1 MPRRACRRPRL
12 SRGRRTSP
20 AGRRRPPRGRVRG
33 RRPSPLGRRR
43 PRGCARSTCRGRASA
58 RRPRRGPR
66 RRSTRWWHRGR
77 TPPSC
82 RRARRRCAARS
93 CGCCRTSTR
102 RRRLRARRP
111 PSCSVLSGSRS
122 SCRRSRAATR
132 VLRPE
137 PRKWSRPEAFRP
149 ILPLGTPGRMPPP
162 PRDSSLEAAHAAA
175 PRSETREQGNEAPR
189 SNRALLTDRVFGWF
203 FVTNSLSNIGNWF
216 QNVAAGIV
224 VYDLTGSS
232 AAVGA
237 VSMVQFAGTMLL
249 TPWMGS
255 ITDRVDRQRMLLVGQ
270 TISFVSAA
278 VLAIVVFTVGID
290 GLPGPWPIYA
300 ATAVIG
306 LGAAVILPSLQ
317 AIVPALVE
325 RADLDRA
332 IALNSMTFNIARGIG
347 PIAAGT
353 VIAAFGA
360 QWAFGINAMTFV
372 PLLLV
377 LFLVSPRGDVAP
389 DPEEAGSVGD
399 GLRWIRRRPAVLAT
413 VVTTLVV
420 GWTSDPFSTLMPA
433 LADDLGGG
441 DATVGLLV
449 GSFGFGAALT
459 APLSDQLRSFV
470 GRTHFIAFGLTLT
483 TAGLVGVAL
492 SPISALA
499 MLGCA
504 VTGSGFLVG
513 VTGTNTELQ
522 RVLPESMRG
531 RVMAWWSVAFLG
543 CRPLAALVDGA
554 VADLTDVRIA
564 VTLAATIASV
574 AALVLWRRGLTTEG
588 AENPS
593 ERSEG

>member
-1 MPRRACRRPRL
+1 
-12 SRGRRTSP
+12 
-20 AGRRRPPRGRVRG
+20 
-33 RRPSPLGRRR
+33 
-43 PRGCARSTCRGRASA
+43 
-58 RRPRRGPR
+58 
-66 RRSTRWWHRGR
+66 
-77 TPPSC
+77 
-82 RRARRRCAARS
+82 
-93 CGCCRTSTR
+93 
-102 RRRLRARRP
+102 
-111 PSCSVLSGSRS
+111 
-122 SCRRSRAATR
+122 
-132 VLRPE
+132 
-137 PRKWSRPEAFRP
+137 
-149 ILPLGTPGRMPPP
+149 MPPP

-332 IALNSMTFNIARGIG
+332 IALNSMTFNVARGIG
-347 PIAAGT
+347 PIAAGA

-360 QWAFGINAMTFV
+360 QWAFGINAMTFL
-372 PLLLV
+372 PLLIV
-377 LFLVSPRGDVAP
+377 LALISPRGGVRP

-413 VVTTLVV
+413 V
-420 GWTSDPFSTLMPA
+420 
-433 LADDLGGG
+433 
-441 DATVGLLV
+441 GLLV
-449 GSFGFGAALT
+449 GSFGLGAAVM
-459 APLSDQLRSFV
+459 APFSDHVRAWV
-470 GRTHFIAFGLTLT
+470 GRAHFIAFGLTLT
-483 TAGLVGVAL
+483 ASGLAVVAL
-492 SPISALA
+492 APATWLA